1 MKPSLL
7 AALLLAAA
15 TSLTAN
21 PPPPPSPPPEQ
32 PTPSVQPDNS
42 AEALALGRQI
52 LAIHHALDHPDL
64 PASLKTITDLGTDSR
79 HYAMVRGWL
88 SQLLT
93 NDESIASASKSNTPP
108 RITAR
113 IAFLKKAI
121 RAIDLD

>member
-7 AALLLAAA
+7 AALLLATAS
-15 TSLTAN
+15 TLTAN
-21 PPPPPSPPPEQ
+21 PPPPPKH
-32 PTPSVQPDNS
+32 PTPSDQPDQS

-52 LAIHHALDHPDL
+52 LAIHHAHDHPEL
-64 PASLKTITDLGTDSR
+64 PARLKTITDLGTDSR

-88 SQLLT
+88 SQLLSG
-93 NDESIASASKSNTPP
+93 DESIASASKDNTPP

-121 RAIDLD
+121 RAIDLE

>member
-7 AALLLAAA
+7 AALLLATAS
-15 TSLTAN
+15 TLTAN
-21 PPPPPSPPPEQ
+21 PPPPPKH
-32 PTPSVQPDNS
+32 PTPSDQPDQS

-52 LAIHHALDHPDL
+52 LAIHHALDHPEL

-88 SQLLT
+88 SQLLSG
-93 NDESIASASKSNTPP
+93 DESIASASKTNTPP

-121 RAIDLD
+121 RAIDLE

>member
-7 AALLLAAA
+7 AALLLASV

-21 PPPPPSPPPEQ
+21 PPPPPKH
-32 PTPSVQPDNS
+32 PTPSDQPDQS

-52 LAIHHALDHPDL
+52 LAIHHALDHPEL

-88 SQLLT
+88 SQLLSG
-93 NDESIASASKSNTPP
+93 DESIASASKVNTPP

-121 RAIDLD
+121 RAIDLE

>member
-7 AALLLAAA
+7 AALLLATAS
-15 TSLTAN
+15 TLTAN
-21 PPPPPSPPPEQ
+21 PPPPPKH
-32 PTPSVQPDNS
+32 PTPSDQPDQS

-52 LAIHHALDHPDL
+52 LAIHHALDHPEL

-88 SQLLT
+88 SQLLSS
-93 NDESIASASKSNTPP
+93 DESIASASKDNTPP

-121 RAIDLD
+121 RAIDLE

>member
-1 MKPSLL
+1 MKLSLL
-7 AALLLAAA
+7 AAALASLLVSLA
-15 TSLTAN
+15 AN
-21 PPPPPSPPPEQ
+21 PPPTPSPPAKPAS
-32 PTPSVQPDNS
+32 PPDQS
-42 AEALALGRQI
+42 AEALDLGLRI

-64 PASLKTITDLGTDSR
+64 PASLKAITDLGTESR

-93 NDESIASASKSNTPP
+93 SDESIASASKSNTPP

-121 RAIDLD
+121 RAIDLE

>member
-7 AALLLAAA
+7 AALLLASV

-21 PPPPPSPPPEQ
+21 PPPPPKH
-32 PTPSVQPDNS
+32 PTPSDQPDQS

-52 LAIHHALDHPDL
+52 LAIHHALDHPEL

-88 SQLLT
+88 SQLLSG
-93 NDESIASASKSNTPP
+93 DESIASASKDNTPP

-121 RAIDLD
+121 RAIDLE

>member
-7 AALLLAAA
+7 AALLLASV

-21 PPPPPSPPPEQ
+21 PPPPPKH
-32 PTPSVQPDNS
+32 PTPSDQPDQS

-52 LAIHHALDHPDL
+52 LAIHHALDHPEL

-88 SQLLT
+88 SQLLSS
-93 NDESIASASKSNTPP
+93 DESIASASKDNTPP

-121 RAIDLD
+121 RAIDLE

>member
-7 AALLLAAA
+7 AALLLATAS
-15 TSLTAN
+15 TLTAN
-21 PPPPPSPPPEQ
+21 PPPPPKH
-32 PTPSVQPDNS
+32 PTPSDQPDQS

-52 LAIHHALDHPDL
+52 LAIHHALDHPEL

-88 SQLLT
+88 SQLLSG
-93 NDESIASASKSNTPP
+93 DESIASASKDNTPP

-121 RAIDLD
+121 RAIDLE

>member
-7 AALLLAAA
+7 AALLLATAS
-15 TSLTAN
+15 TLTAN
-21 PPPPPSPPPEQ
+21 PPPPPSPPAKQ
-32 PTPSVQPDNS
+32 PTPSHQPDES

-52 LAIHHALDHPDL
+52 LAIHHALDHPEL

-88 SQLLT
+88 SQLLSS
-93 NDESIASASKSNTPP
+93 DESIASASKDNTPP

-121 RAIDLD
+121 RAIDLE

>member
-7 AALLLAAA
+7 AALLLATAS
-15 TSLTAN
+15 TLTAN
-21 PPPPPSPPPEQ
+21 PPPPPKH
-32 PTPSVQPDNS
+32 PTPSDQPDQS

-52 LAIHHALDHPDL
+52 LAIHHALDHPEL

-88 SQLLT
+88 SQLLSG
-93 NDESIASASKSNTPP
+93 DESIASASKDNTPP

-121 RAIDLD
+121 RAIVLE